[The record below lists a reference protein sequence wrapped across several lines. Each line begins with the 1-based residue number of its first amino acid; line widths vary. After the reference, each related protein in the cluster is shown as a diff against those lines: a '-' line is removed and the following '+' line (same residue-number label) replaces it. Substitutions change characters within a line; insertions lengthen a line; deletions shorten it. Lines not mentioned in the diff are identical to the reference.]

1 MNTARQDPRAAPMQF
16 LKRRLMRGGG
26 WALGG
31 KVLIALAGLA
41 SSALL
46 ARLLTPQ
53 ALGTYFLAYSI
64 LNVGTSLA
72 ALGLTGTV
80 VRLVAQNMGLNLYGR
95 VRRVISVVVG
105 IGTLGTLGLGLAYL
119 LFGDDLAMT
128 VFRAPALAAI
138 TGLVAG
144 WIMVGTLQGILG
156 ETFRGFHDI
165 RLATIL
171 GGQTTGT
178 ASGLATVTLLT
189 ASLFL
194 LWVANGQATV
204 ATIVL
209 LAICSGAVNTL
220 VAGWLL
226 HRKVTELPPPTPD
239 EGNEPDT
246 KKVLREVLSISL
258 PLLVV
263 TLVMMVRTNGDV
275 WILGASLPQDQLA
288 LYGAAN
294 RLVSMVTMPMVI
306 VTAVAPPLIAEMYS
320 QGRRENLER
329 TLRSMATLTGIP
341 AWLAAVGCIFF
352 AGPILSLVYGNYY
365 REAAAVL
372 ALLSIGLFASVCF
385 GACGI
390 TLAYT
395 GHQKTLMVITI
406 ISSAA
411 TLIAMLAAVEPYGIV
426 GVAMAK
432 TAGQILQN
440 GVVLLVVKQKT
451 GMWTHVGLRGM
462 SQPWRILR

>member
-1 MNTARQDPRAAPMQF
+1 MSTSGQDPGTASTQL
-16 LKRRLMRGGG
+16 LKRRLTRGGG
-26 WALGG
+26 WAFGG
-31 KVLIALAGLA
+31 KMLVALTGLA

-53 ALGTYFLAYSI
+53 GLGTYFLAFSI

-80 VRLVAQNMGLNLYGR
+80 VRLVAQNMGLNLFGR
-95 VRRVISVVVG
+95 VRRVISIVVG
-105 IGTLGTLGLGLAYL
+105 VGTLGALGIGIGYL
-119 LFGDDLAMT
+119 LFGDDLARV
-128 VFRAPALAAI
+128 VFKAPALAAI

-144 WIMVGTLQGILG
+144 WIMVVTLQGILG
-156 ETFRGFHDI
+156 ETFRGLHDV

-171 GGQTTGT
+171 GGQTMGAAT
-178 ASGLATVTLLT
+178 GLATVALLA

-194 LWVANGQATV
+194 LWIANGQATV
-204 ATIVL
+204 ATVVL
-209 LAICSGAVNTL
+209 LAICSGAVNAV

-226 HRKVTELPPPTPD
+226 HRKVRKLPPPTPD
-239 EGNEPDT
+239 EDGEPDAR
-246 KKVLREVLSISL
+246 KVLKDVLSISL

-294 RLVSMVTMPMVI
+294 RLVSMVTMPMVVI
-306 VTAVAPPLIAEMYS
+306 TAVAPPLIAEMYA
-320 QGRRENLER
+320 QGRREDLELA
-329 TLRSMATLTGIP
+329 LRSTATLTGIP
-341 AWLAAVGCIFF
+341 AWLASVGCIFF
-352 AGPILSLVYGNYY
+352 AGPILSLVYGDYY
-365 REAAAVL
+365 REGAAVL
-372 ALLSIGLFASVCF
+372 ALLSIGLFASVCS

-395 GHQKTLMVITI
+395 GHQKILMVITV

-411 TLIAMLAAVEPYGIV
+411 TLIAMFAAVGPYGIA
-426 GVAMAK
+426 GVALAK

-440 GVVLLVVKQKT
+440 GIVLLVVKQQT
-451 GMWTHVGLRGM
+451 GMWTHVGFRGM
-462 SQPWRILR
+462 SRLWRMTR

>member
-1 MNTARQDPRAAPMQF
+1 MNAARQDLSGASMQL

-26 WALGG
+26 WAFGG
-31 KVLIALAGLA
+31 KILVAFTGLA

-80 VRLVAQNMGLNLYGR
+80 VRLVAQNMGLNLFGR

-105 IGTLGTLGLGLAYL
+105 VGTLGALGLGIAYL
-119 LFGDDLAMT
+119 LFGDDLARI
-128 VFRAPALAAI
+128 VFSAPALAAI

-144 WIMVGTLQGILG
+144 WIMVVTLQGVLG
-156 ETFRGFHDI
+156 ETFRGFHDV

-171 GGQTTGT
+171 GGQTTGAAT
-178 ASGLATVTLLT
+178 GLATVALLT

-194 LWVANGQATV
+194 VWMANGQATV
-204 ATIVL
+204 ATVVL

-226 HRKVTELPPPTPD
+226 HRKVTNLPPPTTD
-239 EGNEPDT
+239 EGGEPDP

-275 WILGASLPQDQLA
+275 WILGAFLPQEQLA

-294 RLVSMVTMPMVI
+294 RLVNMVTMPMVI

-320 QGRRENLER
+320 QGRREDLER
-329 TLRSMATLTGIP
+329 ALRSLATLTGIP
-341 AWLAAVGCIFF
+341 AWLASVGCIFF

-365 REAAAVL
+365 REGAAVL
-372 ALLSIGLFASVCF
+372 ALLSVGLLASVCF

-411 TLIAMLAAVEPYGIV
+411 TFIAMFAAVKPYGIA
-426 GVAMAK
+426 GVAVAK
-432 TAGQILQN
+432 TAGQVLQN
-440 GVVLLVVKQKT
+440 GIVLLVVKQKT
-451 GMWTHVGLRGM
+451 GMWTHVGFKEMPRL
-462 SQPWRILR
+462 WRITR